1 VSARLARRFYARPT
15 LAVAEALLGRTLVH
29 ETSAGAMGGRI
40 VEVEAYIGPEDPA
53 SHAVAGRTRRNAAMW
68 GEAGHAYVYF
78 TYGMHYCLNVVT
90 EGEGFP
96 AAVLIRALEP
106 TVGLELLRRR
116 RPHLPDRLL
125 LSGPGRVCA
134 GLGLTR
140 EHDGIDLVEGPLW
153 IGRSRRPTG
162 QVSRSTRVGIRK
174 GLERPWRL
182 FEAANPSVS
191 ARRPV
196 AQGRARRRAA
206 AIVG

>member
-1 VSARLARRFYARPT
+1 
-15 LAVAEALLGRTLVH
+15 
-29 ETSAGAMGGRI
+29 
-40 VEVEAYIGPEDPA
+40 
-53 SHAVAGRTRRNAAMW
+53 
-68 GEAGHAYVYF
+68 YF

-140 EHDGIDLVEGPLW
+140 EHDGIDLVKGPLW
-153 IGRSRRPTG
+153 IGRPRRLAG

-191 ARRPV
+191 APRPV
-196 AQGRARRRAA
+196 TQGRARRRAA